1 MFQPANFTAAAR
13 PCRHCM
19 QQLTTIAS
27 SLGPSLDPLP
37 QMSPA
42 RNMNKEFWPL
52 RVVAAVGSAA
62 RSPSSLES
70 RGVGPGQPVPTI
82 GIEQQL
88 CYPSFATARAVRTP
102 PAAANVARQPPTQV
116 WRAD

>member
-1 MFQPANFTAAAR
+1 MTKTLQIVALLSPSF
-13 PCRHCM
+13 
-19 QQLTTIAS
+19 
-27 SLGPSLDPLP
+27 SLS
-37 QMSPA
+37 Q
-42 RNMNKEFWPL
+42 PL

-62 RSPSSLES
+62 RPSPSSLES

-88 CYPSFATARAVRTP
+88 CCPSFATARAVRTP
-102 PAAANVARQPPTQV
+102 PAAANVARQPPTQI